1 MLSKKFNL
9 LFLLCKHI
17 FMHSGHHYKL
27 KELLFWTRRDIYA
40 LIFLSTVPTALYAIF
55 GWHWLAIPWQ
65 PVAVL
70 GTAAAFIVGF
80 RNNATYDRAW
90 EARKIWGA
98 IVNSSRSWGIM
109 CKDFIRATPENPI
122 SEEERKQMTKQLVLR
137 HVGWLTALRY
147 QLRQPRDWETMAQ
160 PHNRE
165 YRQTHFKVAECFV
178 DKMEP
183 ELRDHMADAEV
194 DYVMKKVNRATQI
207 ISLQS
212 NHIKELSEQGLIEN
226 YRYVE
231 MERMLVD
238 FYTQQG
244 KCERIKNYP
253 YPRQYA
259 TLNLFFIRLFV
270 IMLPFGMLQVF
281 EDLVHMHPGMIWLTV
296 PFSALV
302 SWVFT
307 TMEKIGESTEN
318 PFEGNANDV
327 PITALSRTIEID
339 LKDMIDEAELP
350 EPIKPA
356 GSILM

>member
-1 MLSKKFNL
+1 
-9 LFLLCKHI
+9 
-17 FMHSGHHYKL
+17 MHSGHHYKL
-27 KELLFWTRRDIYA
+27 KELLFWTRRDIYM
-40 LIFLSTVPTALYAIF
+40 LIILAVVPTALHEFAR
-55 GWHWLAIPWQ
+55 WEWLAIPWQ

-109 CKDFIRATPENPI
+109 VKDFIRPTAENPI
-122 SEEERKQMTKQLVLR
+122 SEEGRKQIAKELIYR

-147 QLRQPRDWETMAQ
+147 QLRQPRAWETMAQ
-160 PHNRE
+160 PHNVEFRT
-165 YRQTHFKVAECFV
+165 THFKIAECNAGG
-178 DKMEP
+178 MEP
-183 ELRDHMADAEV
+183 ELSKHISPAELQ
-194 DYVMKKVNRATQI
+194 YVMKKVNKATQLI
-207 ISLQS
+207 NLQS
-212 NHIKELSEQGLIEN
+212 KQLRELSEQGLIEN

-238 FYTQQG
+238 LYTQQG

-259 TLNLFFIRLFV
+259 TLNLFLIRLFV
-270 IMLPFGMLQVF
+270 IMLPFGMLDVF
-281 EDLVHMHPGMIWLTV
+281 NDLITRHSMIVWLTV

-302 SWVFT
+302 AWVFT

-339 LKDMIDEAELP
+339 LKDMLDEEDLP
-350 EPIKPA
+350 EPIQPA
-356 GSILM
+356 GSILT

>member
-1 MLSKKFNL
+1 
-9 LFLLCKHI
+9 
-17 FMHSGHHYKL
+17 MHAGQNYKL

-40 LIFLSTVPTALYAIF
+40 LTVLAIVPTILFNVA
-55 GWHWLAIPWQ
+55 GWFWLAIPWQ

-109 CKDFIRATPENPI
+109 AKDFVRATPQNPI
-122 SEEERKQMTKQLVLR
+122 SDEERKLISKELIYR
-137 HVGWLTALRY
+137 HVAWLTALRY
-147 QLRQPRDWETMAQ
+147 QLREPRAWETMAQ
-160 PHNRE
+160 PHNVEFR
-165 YRQTHFKVAECFV
+165 RTHFMIAECNV
-178 DKMEP
+178 DAMHTT
-183 ELRDHMADAEV
+183 LQQHLADSEV
-194 DYVMKKVNRATQI
+194 EYIMGKKNKATQI

-212 NHIKELSEQGLIEN
+212 KQLRELSEQGLIEN

-238 FYTQQG
+238 FYEQQG
-244 KCERIKNYP
+244 KCERIKNYL
-253 YPRQYA
+253 YPRQFA
-259 TLNLFFIRLFV
+259 TLNKYFIRLFV
-270 IMLPFGMLQVF
+270 LMMPFGMLQVF
-281 EDLVHMHPGMIWLTV
+281 SGMAEYMVWFTI

-302 SWVFT
+302 GWVFT
-307 TMEKIGESTEN
+307 TLEKIGESTEN

-339 LKDMIDEAELP
+339 LKDMLDEDNLP

-356 GSILM
+356 GSILT

>member
-1 MLSKKFNL
+1 
-9 LFLLCKHI
+9 
-17 FMHSGHHYKL
+17 MHSGHHYKL
-27 KELLFWTRRDIYA
+27 KELLFWTRRDIFMLV
-40 LIFLSTVPTALYAIF
+40 LIAVVPTALHEF
-55 GWHWLAIPWQ
+55 LGWGWLAIPWQ

-109 CKDFIRATPENPI
+109 VKDFIRPGIENPI
-122 SEEERKQMTKQLVLR
+122 DETEHKQVVQQLIYR
-137 HVGWLTALRY
+137 HIAWLTVLRY

-160 PHNRE
+160 PHNKE
-165 YRQTHFKVAECFV
+165 YRTTHFKVAECNIEG
-178 DKMEP
+178 MEP
-183 ELRDHMADAEV
+183 ELRKHLNDSDTL
-194 DYVMKKVNRATQI
+194 YVMKKVNKATQI
-207 ISLQS
+207 INLQS
-212 NHIKELSEQGLIEN
+212 KQLKELSEQGLIEN

-270 IMLPFGMLQVF
+270 LMLPFGMLDVF
-281 EDLVHMHPGMIWLTV
+281 NDLIERHDMIIWLTV

-302 SWVFT
+302 AWVFT
-307 TMEKIGESTEN
+307 TMERIGESTEN

-339 LKDMIDEAELP
+339 LKDMLDEDHLP
-350 EPIKPA
+350 EAIKPV
-356 GSILM
+356 GSILT

>member
-1 MLSKKFNL
+1 
-9 LFLLCKHI
+9 
-17 FMHSGHHYKL
+17 MHTGHHYKL
-27 KELLFWTRRDIYA
+27 KELLFWTRRDIYVLLVLA
-40 LIFLSTVPTALYAIF
+40 VVPTALYELL
-55 GWHWLAIPWQ
+55 GWFWLAIPWQ

-90 EARKIWGA
+90 EARKIYGA

-109 CKDFIRATPENPI
+109 AKDFVRPSAENPI
-122 SEEERKQMTKQLVLR
+122 TDEEQKLISQQLVYR
-137 HVGWLTALRY
+137 HIAWLTALRY
-147 QLRQPRDWETMAQ
+147 QLRQPRAWETMAQ
-160 PHNRE
+160 PHNIE
-165 YRQTHFKVAECFV
+165 YRRSHFKIAECV
-178 DKMEP
+178 EDSMEP
-183 ELRDHMADAEV
+183 ELRKHLSNADT

-207 ISLQS
+207 INLQS
-212 NHIKELSEQGLIEN
+212 KQLRELSEQGLIEN

-231 MERMLVD
+231 MEKMLVD
-238 FYTQQG
+238 LYTQQG

-259 TLNLFFIRLFV
+259 TLNMFFIRLFV
-270 IMLPFGMLQVF
+270 IMLPFGMLRVF
-281 EDLVHMHPGMIWLTV
+281 NELVTTHSLMIWLTV

-302 SWVFT
+302 AWVFT

-339 LKDMIDEAELP
+339 LKDMLDEDNLP
-350 EPIKPA
+350 EPVKPA
-356 GSILM
+356 GSILT

>member
-1 MLSKKFNL
+1 
-9 LFLLCKHI
+9 
-17 FMHSGHHYKL
+17 MHSGHHYKL
-27 KELLFWTRRDIYA
+27 KELLFWTRRDIYM
-40 LIFLSTVPTALYAIF
+40 LVILSTVPTALYALA
-55 GWHWLAIPWQ
+55 GWKWLAIPWQ
-65 PVAVL
+65 PVAIL

-98 IVNSSRSWGIM
+98 IVNSSRSWAIM

-122 SEEERKQMTKQLVLR
+122 NDEERKLISKQLIYR
-137 HVGWLTALRY
+137 HVAWLTALRY
-147 QLRQPRDWETMAQ
+147 QLRQPRGWETMAQ
-160 PHNRE
+160 PQNRE
-165 YRQTHFKVAECFV
+165 YREKHFKIAECYE

-183 ELRDHMADAEV
+183 ELRKHLSDSEV
-194 DYVMKKVNRATQI
+194 DYLMKKVNRATNI
-207 ISLQS
+207 VSLQS
-212 NHIKELSEQGLIEN
+212 KQLKELSEQGLIEN

-281 EDLVHMHPGMIWLTV
+281 EDLVSMHYAMIWLTI

-339 LKDMIDEAELP
+339 LKDMIDEENLP
-350 EPIKPA
+350 EPVKPA
-356 GSILM
+356 GSILT

>member
-1 MLSKKFNL
+1 
-9 LFLLCKHI
+9 
-17 FMHSGHHYKL
+17 MHSGHHYKL
-27 KELLFWTRRDIYA
+27 KELLFWTRRDIYI
-40 LIFLSTVPTALYAIF
+40 LILLATVPTVLYEVV
-55 GWHWLAIPWQ
+55 GWRWLAIPWQ
-65 PVAVL
+65 PVAVV

-98 IVNSSRSWGIM
+98 IVNSSRSWAIM
-109 CKDFIRATPENPI
+109 AKDFVRATPENPI
-122 SEEERKQMTKQLVLR
+122 SDEERKLISKQLIYR

-147 QLRQPRDWETMAQ
+147 QLRQGRAWETMAQ
-160 PHNRE
+160 PHNVE
-165 YRQTHFKVAECFV
+165 YRNTHFKIAECSIET
-178 DKMEP
+178 MEP
-183 ELRDHMADAEV
+183 ELSKHLSKEEV
-194 DYVMKKVNRATQI
+194 DYLRGKVNKATQI
-207 ISLQS
+207 ISIQS
-212 NHIKELSEQGLIEN
+212 KQLKELSEQGLIEN

-238 FYTQQG
+238 LYTQQG

-253 YPRQYA
+253 YPRQFA

-281 EDLVHMHPGMIWLTV
+281 SDMIATHSLLIWLTI

-302 SWVFT
+302 AWVFT

-339 LKDMIDEAELP
+339 LKDMLDEEDLP
-350 EPIKPA
+350 EPIQPA
-356 GSILM
+356 GSILT

>member
-1 MLSKKFNL
+1 
-9 LFLLCKHI
+9 
-17 FMHSGHHYKL
+17 MHSGHHYKL
-27 KELLFWTRRDIYA
+27 KELLFWTRRDIYVLLLLA
-40 LIFLSTVPTALYAIF
+40 VVPTTLYELV

-65 PVAVL
+65 PIAVL

-90 EARKIWGA
+90 EARKIYGA

-109 CKDFIRATPENPI
+109 AMDFIRPTVENPI
-122 SEEERKQMTKQLVLR
+122 SEEERKKISQQLVYR
-137 HVGWLTALRY
+137 HVAWLTALRY
-147 QLRQPRDWETMAQ
+147 QLRQPRAWETMSL
-160 PHNRE
+160 PHNAE
-165 YRQTHFKVAECFV
+165 YRASYFKIAECK
-178 DKMEP
+178 DETMPP
-183 ELRDHMADAEV
+183 ELRKHLSEEELE
-194 DYVMKKVNRATQI
+194 YVMNKVNRATQI
-207 ISLQS
+207 INLQS
-212 NHIKELSEQGLIEN
+212 KHLKKLSEEGLIEN

-231 MERMLVD
+231 MERMLID

-270 IMLPFGMLQVF
+270 IMLPFGMLRVF
-281 EDLVHMHPGMIWLTV
+281 DEMVSTHSLMIWLTV

-302 SWVFT
+302 AWVFT

-339 LKDMIDEAELP
+339 LKDMLDEENLP

-356 GSILM
+356 GSILT

>member
-1 MLSKKFNL
+1 
-9 LFLLCKHI
+9 
-17 FMHSGHHYKL
+17 MHTGHHYKL
-27 KELLFWTRRDIYA
+27 KELLFWTRRDIYVLVLLA
-40 LIFLSTVPTALYAIF
+40 VVPTVLYEVV
-55 GWHWLAIPWQ
+55 GWRWLAIPWQ
-65 PVAVL
+65 PIAVL

-109 CKDFIRATPENPI
+109 AKDFVRSTPDNPI
-122 SEEERKQMTKQLVLR
+122 SEEERKLISQQLVYR
-137 HVGWLTALRY
+137 HIAWLTALRY
-147 QLRQPRDWETMAQ
+147 QLRQPRAWETMAQ
-160 PHNRE
+160 PHNAEFRAS
-165 YRQTHFKVAECFV
+165 YFKIAECV
-178 DKMEP
+178 EDTMEP
-183 ELRDHMADAEV
+183 ELQKHLSDEEV
-194 DYVMKKVNRATQI
+194 AYVMKKVNRATQI

-212 NHIKELSEQGLIEN
+212 KQLRELSEQGLIEN

-231 MERMLVD
+231 MEKMLVD

-253 YPRQYA
+253 YPRQFA

-270 IMLPFGMLQVF
+270 IMLPFGMLEVF
-281 EDLVHMHPGMIWLTV
+281 NDLVGTHELMIWLTI

-302 SWVFT
+302 AWVFT

-339 LKDMIDEAELP
+339 LKDMLDEEDLP
-350 EPIKPA
+350 APVQAA
-356 GSILM
+356 GSILT

>member
-1 MLSKKFNL
+1 
-9 LFLLCKHI
+9 
-17 FMHSGHHYKL
+17 MHAGHHYKL
-27 KELLFWTRRDIYA
+27 KELLFWTRKDIYA
-40 LIFLSTVPTALYAIF
+40 VLLLATVPTILYVELD
-55 GWHWLAIPWQ
+55 WHWMAIPWQ

-109 CKDFIRATPENPI
+109 AKDFIRSTPEYPV
-122 SEEERKQMTKQLVLR
+122 SEEEKKLISKQLIYR
-137 HVGWLTALRY
+137 HVAWLTAMRY
-147 QLRQPRDWETMAQ
+147 QLRQPRAWETMAK
-160 PHNRE
+160 PHNAE
-165 YRQTHFKVAECFV
+165 YRRSHFKVAECDVEHMGPQLSSFIS
-178 DKMEP
+178 DD
-183 ELRDHMADAEV
+183 ELK
-194 DYVMKKVNRATQI
+194 YVMGKKNRATQLI
-207 ISLQS
+207 ALQS
-212 NHIKELSEQGLIEN
+212 KQLKELSEQGLIEN

-231 MERMLVD
+231 MEKMLID

-253 YPRQYA
+253 YPRQFA
-259 TLNLFFIRLFV
+259 TLNLFLVRLFV

-281 EDLVHMHPGMIWLTV
+281 NGMSDYMIWFTI

-302 SWVFT
+302 AWVFT

-339 LKDMIDEAELP
+339 LRDMLDEDNLP
-350 EPIKPA
+350 EPVQPA
-356 GSILM
+356 GSILT

>member
-1 MLSKKFNL
+1 
-9 LFLLCKHI
+9 
-17 FMHSGHHYKL
+17 MHAGRRYKL
-27 KELLFWTRRDIYA
+27 NELLFWTRREIYRVT
-40 LIFLSTVPTALYAIF
+40 ILSIVPTVLYEVA
-55 GWHWLAIPWQ
+55 GWEWIAIPWQ

-98 IVNSSRSWGIM
+98 IVNSSRSWAIM
-109 CKDFIRATPENPI
+109 AKDFIRPSAENPI
-122 SEEERKQMTKQLVLR
+122 STEEQKLISKQLIYR
-137 HVGWLTALRY
+137 HVAWLTALRF
-147 QLRQPRDWETMAQ
+147 QLREPRAWETMSL
-160 PHNRE
+160 PHNAE
-165 YRQTHFKVAECFV
+165 YRRDHFKIAECEIEG
-178 DKMEP
+178 MEP
-183 ELRDHMADAEV
+183 ELKKHMSDDELK
-194 DYVMKKVNRATQI
+194 YVMGKVNKATQV

-212 NHIKELSEQGLIEN
+212 SQLKQLSEQGLIEN

-238 FYTQQG
+238 LYTQQG

-270 IMLPFGMLQVF
+270 IMLPFGMLNAF
-281 EDLVHMHPGMIWLTV
+281 RELLKHHHLMIWLTI

-302 SWVFT
+302 AWVFT

-339 LKDMIDEAELP
+339 LKDMLDEEHLP
-350 EPIKPA
+350 QPIKPS
-356 GSILM
+356 GSILT

>member
-1 MLSKKFNL
+1 
-9 LFLLCKHI
+9 
-17 FMHSGHHYKL
+17 MHSGHHYKL
-27 KELLFWTRRDIYA
+27 KELLFWTRRDIYKLL
-40 LIFLSTVPTALYAIF
+40 LISVVPTTLYVLF
-55 GWHWLAIPWQ
+55 EWHWLAIPWQ
-65 PVAVL
+65 PVAVV

-90 EARKIWGA
+90 EARKIYGA
-98 IVNSSRSWGIM
+98 IVNSSRSWAIM
-109 CKDFIRATPENPI
+109 AKDFVRATPENPI
-122 SEEERKQMTKQLVLR
+122 GDAERKLITKELIYR
-137 HVGWLTALRY
+137 HVAWLTALRY

-160 PHNRE
+160 PHNVE
-165 YRQTHFKVAECFV
+165 YRSSHFKIAECNIGG
-178 DKMEP
+178 MEP
-183 ELRDHMADAEV
+183 ELAKHLSGTELA
-194 DYVMKKVNRATQI
+194 YVMGKVNKATQV

-212 NHIKELSEQGLIEN
+212 KQLRELSEQGLIEN

-231 MERMLVD
+231 MEEMLVD

-259 TLNLFFIRLFV
+259 TLNMFFVRLFV

-281 EDLVHMHPGMIWLTV
+281 DGLTTVHNAMIWLTI

-302 SWVFT
+302 AWVFT

-339 LKDMIDEAELP
+339 LKDMIDEENLP
-350 EPIKPA
+350 DPVKPA
-356 GSILM
+356 GSILT

>member
-1 MLSKKFNL
+1 
-9 LFLLCKHI
+9 
-17 FMHSGHHYKL
+17 MHSGRRYKL

-40 LIFLSTVPTALYAIF
+40 LLLLAVGPTALYELAN
-55 GWHWLAIPWQ
+55 WHWIAIPWQ

-80 RNNATYDRAW
+80 RNSATYGRAW

-109 CKDFIRATPENPI
+109 SKDFVRPSVENPI
-122 SEEERKQMTKQLVLR
+122 SDEERKLISRQLIYR
-137 HVGWLTALRY
+137 HIAWLTALRY
-147 QLRQPRDWETMAQ
+147 QLRQPRPWETMAQ
-160 PHNRE
+160 PHNVEFR
-165 YRQTHFKVAECFV
+165 RTHFKIAECV
-178 DKMEP
+178 EESMEP
-183 ELRDHMADAEV
+183 ELRKVLSDSETE
-194 DYVMKKVNRATQI
+194 YIMKKANRATQI

-212 NHIKELSEQGLIEN
+212 KQLKELSEQGLIEN

-270 IMLPFGMLQVF
+270 LLLPFGMLNVF
-281 EDLVHMHPGMIWLTV
+281 ADLVKVHHAMIWLTI

-302 SWVFT
+302 AWVYT
-307 TMEKIGESTEN
+307 TMERIGESTEN

-339 LKDMIDEAELP
+339 LRDMLDEENLP

-356 GSILM
+356 GSILT

>member
-1 MLSKKFNL
+1 
-9 LFLLCKHI
+9 
-17 FMHSGHHYKL
+17 MHSGQHYKL
-27 KELLFWTRRDIYA
+27 KELLFWTRRDIYVLLLLA
-40 LIFLSTVPTALYAIF
+40 VVPTLLYVLF
-55 GWHWLAIPWQ
+55 GWEWLAIPWQ

-109 CKDFIRATPENPI
+109 AKDFVRATAESPI
-122 SEEERKQMTKQLVLR
+122 SEEERKLISQQLIYR

-160 PHNRE
+160 PHNVE
-165 YRQTHFKVAECFV
+165 YRTTHFKIAECNIEG
-178 DKMEP
+178 MEP
-183 ELRDHMADAEV
+183 ELRKHISQEELG
-194 DYVMKKVNRATQI
+194 YVMGKVNKATQL

-212 NHIKELSEQGLIEN
+212 KQLKELSEQGLIEN

-253 YPRQYA
+253 YPRQFA

-270 IMLPFGMLQVF
+270 IMLPFGMLDVF
-281 EDLVHMHPGMIWLTV
+281 NDVAMRHGLVIWFTV

-302 SWVFT
+302 AWVFT

-339 LKDMIDEAELP
+339 LKDMLDEEELP
-350 EPIKPA
+350 EPVKPA
-356 GSILM
+356 GSILT

>member
-1 MLSKKFNL
+1 
-9 LFLLCKHI
+9 
-17 FMHSGHHYKL
+17 MHSGHHYKL
-27 KELLFWTRRDIYA
+27 KELLFWTRRDIFVVT
-40 LIFLSTVPTALYAIF
+40 LLSVVPTALYALLD
-55 GWHWLAIPWQ
+55 WKWLAIPWQ
-65 PVAVL
+65 PIAIL

-109 CKDFIRATPENPI
+109 CKDFVRASAENPI
-122 SEEERKQMTKQLVLR
+122 SEEERKLISKQLVHR

-147 QLRQPRDWETMAQ
+147 QLRQPRAWETMAQ
-160 PHNRE
+160 PHNIE
-165 YRQTHFKVAECFV
+165 YRETHFKVAECHV
-178 DKMEP
+178 DNMGP
-183 ELRDHMADAEV
+183 ELQKHMAKSEV
-194 DYVMKKVNRATQI
+194 EYVMKKVNKATQI
-207 ISLQS
+207 INLQS
-212 NHIKELSEQGLIEN
+212 KQLKDLSEQGLIEN

-231 MERMLVD
+231 MEKMLVD

-253 YPRQYA
+253 YPRQFA
-259 TLNLFFIRLFV
+259 TLNLFLVRLFV

-281 EDLVHMHPGMIWLTV
+281 EELVTMHHAMIWLTV

-302 SWVFT
+302 AWVFT
-307 TMEKIGESTEN
+307 TMERIGEATEN

-339 LKDMIDEAELP
+339 LKDMLDEDNLP
-350 EPIKPA
+350 EPVQPA

>member
-1 MLSKKFNL
+1 
-9 LFLLCKHI
+9 
-17 FMHSGHHYKL
+17 MHAGQHYKL

-40 LIFLSTVPTALYAIF
+40 LTALAIVPTILFQVA
-55 GWHWLAIPWQ
+55 GWFWLAIPWQ

-109 CKDFIRATPENPI
+109 AKDFVRATPQNPI
-122 SEEERKQMTKQLVLR
+122 SDEERKLISKELIYR
-137 HVGWLTALRY
+137 HVAWLTALRY
-147 QLRQPRDWETMAQ
+147 QLREPRAWETMAQ
-160 PHNRE
+160 PHNVEFR
-165 YRQTHFKVAECFV
+165 RTHFMIAECNV
-178 DKMEP
+178 DAMHTT
-183 ELRDHMADAEV
+183 LRQHLAASEV
-194 DYVMKKVNRATQI
+194 EYIMGKKNKATQI

-212 NHIKELSEQGLIEN
+212 KQLRELSEQGLIEN

-238 FYTQQG
+238 FYEQQG

-253 YPRQYA
+253 YPRQFA
-259 TLNLFFIRLFV
+259 TLNKYFIRLFV
-270 IMLPFGMLQVF
+270 LMMPFGMLQVF
-281 EDLVHMHPGMIWLTV
+281 SGMAEYMVWFTI

-302 SWVFT
+302 GWVFT
-307 TMEKIGESTEN
+307 TLEKIGESTEN

-339 LKDMIDEAELP
+339 LKDMLDEDNLP

-356 GSILM
+356 GSILT